1 MPRLIG
7 HSKAKYVTGTCLAS
21 SRGRGWRGVLA
32 ERWQHSEGDLGE
44 VVPRD
49 TEVIVMLD
57 GCLRVRRRGDGR
69 LQQHQAVP
77 GTVWLCP
84 AGIREDLIHLYGDI
98 RESVHMYLP
107 ALPLSKA
114 ALEELD
120 LDPARVRLRYDGG
133 FRDPVIES
141 IGRTLS
147 AELQCSDPA
156 SGLLVETMAA
166 ALGVYI
172 VRNHSNLS
180 ATSVPLPLAKGALEG
195 ARLARVLAYVET
207 HLEREVSLE
216 DLAREACLSAFH
228 FARSFKA
235 AVGMSPHAFLLQR
248 RLERARNLLE
258 STSLPLA
265 EVASAC
271 GFCSQAHLS
280 TSFKRETGVT
290 PGVFR
295 HARARPGD

>member
-1 MPRLIG
+1 MPRLVG
-7 HSKAKYVTGTCLAS
+7 HSKAKYVTGTCLGS
-21 SRGRGWRGVLA
+21 SHGRGWRGVLA

-44 VVPRD
+44 VMPRD

-69 LQQHQAVP
+69 LQQHHAVP

-98 RESVHMYLP
+98 RESVHIYLP

-120 LDPARVRLRYDGG
+120 VDPARVRLRYDGG

-141 IGRTLS
+141 IGRTMA

-156 SGLLVETMAA
+156 SGLLVETMAT

-172 VRNHSNLS
+172 VRNYSNLS
-180 ATSVPLPLAKGALEG
+180 ATSVPLPAAKGALEG
-195 ARLARVLAYVET
+195 TRLARVLAYVEA
-207 HLEREVSLE
+207 HLEREIRLE

-235 AVGMSPHAFLLQR
+235 AMGMSPHAFLLQR
-248 RLERARNLLE
+248 RLERARNLLQGTAL
-258 STSLPLA
+258 SLA
-265 EVASAC
+265 EVASAS

-280 TSFKRETGVT
+280 TCFKRGTGVS

-295 HARARPGD
+295 HARPRPGD

>member
-1 MPRLIG
+1 
-7 HSKAKYVTGTCLAS
+7 
-21 SRGRGWRGVLA
+21 VLA

-44 VVPRD
+44 VMPRD

-69 LQQHQAVP
+69 LQQHHAVP

-84 AGIREDLIHLYGDI
+84 AGVREDLIHLYGDI

-120 LDPARVRLRYDGG
+120 VDPARVRLRYDGG
-133 FRDPVIES
+133 FRDPVIET
-141 IGRTLS
+141 IGRAVA
-147 AELQCSDPA
+147 AELECSDPA
-156 SGLLVETMAA
+156 SGLLVETLAT

-180 ATSVPLPLAKGALEG
+180 ATSAPLASTKGALEG
-195 ARLARVLAYVET
+195 TKLARVLAYVEA
-207 HLEREVSLE
+207 HLEGEVRLE

-235 AVGMSPHAFLLQR
+235 AVGMSPHAFVLQR
-248 RLERARNLLE
+248 RLERARNLLQGTAL
-258 STSLPLA
+258 SLA

-280 TSFKRETGVT
+280 TCFKRETGVT
-290 PGVFR
+290 PGLFR
-295 HARARPGD
+295 HASATGQLTARRLP